1 MISLP
6 VFFGSSMP
14 TSLKTAV
21 DAAKT
26 VASAAEDSP
35 ADDSSKVASRTEGQ
49 PSLRSCTYVTVLSLG
64 LYCRLHFQS
73 SLAVGPSGRRRATH
87 GVLQGH
93 G

>member
-35 ADDSSKVASRTEGQ
+35 ADDSSKVASRTEG
-49 PSLRSCTYVTVLSLG
+49 
-64 LYCRLHFQS
+64 
-73 SLAVGPSGRRRATH
+73 
-87 GVLQGH
+87 
-93 G
+93 